1 MELLAFCLVSYLV
14 GSVNFSILAFML
26 AGRGDPRH
34 LFSGNPGTVNTYRVL
49 GLGRAVA
56 VLCLDLG
63 RGLLIA
69 LLSQWLFN
77 TPWALVLGCLS
88 VVLGNF
94 YPAFHDFRGG
104 KGVAT
109 TLGFYLVVDAVAT
122 LLVVTGWIAIV
133 YFGRRASVGSLLAM
147 LAYPII
153 LVAQNAPAW
162 KIAFAATVLAVIVY
176 RHWGNVKRLF
186 IGKEPLIRR

>member
-1 MELLAFCLVSYLV
+1 MELLALCLLAYLA

-49 GLGRAVA
+49 GLGWALS

-63 RGLLIA
+63 RGFLVA
-69 LLSQWLFN
+69 LAARELFS
-77 TPWALVLGCLS
+77 TPWSLVLASFS
-88 VVLGNF
+88 VLLGNF

-109 TLGFYLVVDAVAT
+109 ALGFYLVVDAVAA
-122 LLVVTGWIAIV
+122 LLVGAGWILIV
-133 YFGRRASVGSLLAM
+133 YLTRRASVGSLLAIT
-147 LAYPII
+147 AYP
-153 LVAQNAPAW
+153 VVFAARDASAW
-162 KIAFAATVLAVIVY
+162 QIAFALAVMVAIVY
-176 RHWGNVKRLF
+176 RHWSNVKRLF
-186 IGKEPLIRR
+186 SGKEPLFRR